1 MSVNSVLKTC
11 ILLYYRLV
19 VATDGE
25 IMLCNI
31 SLLLSC
37 SIVFNV
43 HAQRPTDCN
52 ANNSESAYKCME
64 AKDYFR
70 LEYRSKSYHKAWGKL
85 EDFLLCHLMHVA
97 QSFL

>member
-1 MSVNSVLKTC
+1 MSVDSVLKTC

-37 SIVFNV
+37 TVFNG

-52 ANNSESAYKCME
+52 ANNSES
-64 AKDYFR
+64 
-70 LEYRSKSYHKAWGKL
+70 
-85 EDFLLCHLMHVA
+85 V
-97 QSFL
+97 